1 LTNSERAF
9 VWLSALTVCAVMV
22 VIVLG
27 ALVRITDADLACGG
41 HYPLCNGRLIP
52 RMGNHLGWVDWGH
65 RLSTALTG
73 LLVLLT
79 IVSARRFAEG
89 HPMMMRRVYVIV
101 GLLALQ
107 VAVGA
112 GTMLLDRPDTLPV
125 LHLGLAIIMLSL
137 LVSALVSFV
146 YRPPLKLRRDADTF
160 PAAVHGATLMTFL
173 VLMTGAMIVGGGVE
187 QHCTSFPFCSGNLSD
202 GDLIHMV
209 HRGAVLVLGLL
220 FLTLMW
226 RAHTERAADA
236 GTVYGIRTLLMLY
249 FAQVTLGALIVIVG
263 SGNLVKML
271 HVTLAV
277 LMWTTAAALSTI
289 VTQQQTLE
297 TLDYPTLETEWETP
311 SSAITSN

>member
-1 LTNSERAF
+1 M
-9 VWLSALTVCAVMV
+9 TVIAVML

-27 ALVRITDADLACGG
+27 AWVRITDAELACGG

-52 RMGNHLGWVDWGH
+52 RIGNHLGWVDWGH

-73 LLVLLT
+73 ILVLLT
-79 IVSARRFAEG
+79 IVCARRFSKS
-89 HPMMMRRVYVIV
+89 HPMMMRRVYAIV

-112 GTMLLDRPDTLPV
+112 GTLLLDRPDTLPV
-125 LHLGLAIIMLSL
+125 LHLGLAIIMLSM

-146 YRPPLKLRRDADTF
+146 YRTPMMPRHEDDTF
-160 PAAVHGATLMTFL
+160 PAAVHGATLLTFL

-187 QHCTSFPFCSGNLSD
+187 QHCKSFPLCSDSPTE

-209 HRGAVLVLGLL
+209 HRGAVAILGLL
-220 FLTLMW
+220 FLMLMW
-226 RAHTERAADA
+226 RVRSERTADVS
-236 GTVYGIRTLLMLY
+236 TVYGTGALLVLY
-249 FAQVTLGALIVIVG
+249 FAQVTLGALIVIIG
-263 SGNLVKML
+263 SGNVVKIL

-289 VTQQQTLE
+289 VTQQNSA
-297 TLDYPTLETEWETP
+297 LDYSPTLEQEWENP
-311 SSAITSN
+311 PSAITSN